1 MQKGFSLIL
10 WLLFLSTTAIAK
22 NNPPLKIAVTHFMPP
37 FVMQNSNRDLAG
49 FDIDLMLHICKDL
62 DRKCEFIPMRSS
74 QVLPA
79 VALKKVDVGLG
90 GIDIGKGRYTN
101 ISYSDPYMLSEY
113 RLLTNKYSESDSLNS
128 ASDLKDKRIGVQNNS
143 LAKAAFLQFAKS
155 NDISL
160 KEYKDTNKLITA
172 LLKNKID
179 IAVVHNATAAYW
191 QNNSANQLKIIG
203 NPLNIGLG
211 IGIPV
216 YSKNSEL
223 IRNINRSISSY
234 KNSNEYKQLYM
245 IYFGSFS

>member
-10 WLLFLSTTAIAK
+10 WLLLCTTTASAT
-22 NNPPLKIAVTHFMPP
+22 NNQPLKIAVSHFMPP
-37 FVMQNSNRDLAG
+37 FVIQNSNHDLSG

-90 GIDIGKGRYTN
+90 GIDIGNGRYSN
-101 ISYSDPYMLSEY
+101 ISYSEPYMLSEY
-113 RLLTNKYSESDSLNS
+113 RFLSNITSNQ
-128 ASDLKDKRIGVQNNS
+128 ASIQSPTDLKHKRVGVKSNS
-143 LAKAAFLQFAKS
+143 LVKATFLQFAKS
-155 NDISL
+155 NSINL
-160 KEYKDTNKLITA
+160 KEYSDTNKLITA

-179 IAVVHNATAAYW
+179 VAIVHNATAAYW
-191 QNNSANQLKIIG
+191 QVNSGNQLQIIG

-223 IRNINRSISSY
+223 IRSINKSIASY
-234 KNSNEYKQLYM
+234 KNSNEYKQLYL
-245 IYFGSFS
+245 IYFGKFS